1 MAAPPGQFIDCKLL
15 MRSKRQFWDKKVK
28 FVVISLL
35 LRNWVFIT
43 LQEDVSVLTGPQI
56 YSFIMVVYENK
67 ILIVF

>member
-1 MAAPPGQFIDCKLL
+1 MAAPPGQFIALQAINALKETI
-15 MRSKRQFWDKKVK
+15 WDKKVK

-56 YSFIMVVYENK
+56 YSFIMVVYEK
-67 ILIVF
+67 KF